1 MEKHVTIEGRNG
13 KKIKK
18 HIRYN
23 SEEELKKKI
32 KQIKDENTKV
42 PKLKDVIDEWQDSH
56 DKEINYNTQ
65 QCYIAPIKN
74 IKEYFGNKKLD
85 EIQAIDGLRICEL

>member
-42 PKLKDVIDEWQDSH
+42 PKLKDVIDEWQDSIYLGFKVLPLWNH
-56 DKEINYNTQ
+56 I
-65 QCYIAPIKN
+65 
-74 IKEYFGNKKLD
+74 
-85 EIQAIDGLRICEL
+85 